1 MSFTLCYLKFMNDP
15 KLRKPAHRILLGH
28 LEIDTFTYFE
38 FVVNSCLQLWF
49 KSLVNLGM
57 EKLGLS
63 KLNLTTERPRLIVIV
78 KWIGEF
84 EVWDRS
90 LLRTETVHRLLCGQV
105 AVSSEKGDS
114 VICCSLMSNNSN
126 SLPAKKVTLS
136 FDVVWWPTIRIVF
149 PLNRLMMYCVLTKI
163 LCKQLS

>member
-105 AVSSEKGDS
+105 AVSSGTRA
-114 VICCSLMSNNSN
+114 VT
-126 SLPAKKVTLS
+126 PAKKVTLS
-136 FDVVWWPTIRIVF
+136 FAVV
-149 PLNRLMMYCVLTKI
+149 
-163 LCKQLS
+163 